1 MDGSLADRL
10 IDVVDREAGIYSDIL
25 KISENKTNII
35 VEGKVSE
42 LENLISLEQ
51 SMIVRM
57 GKLEDE
63 REALVEKLAR
73 QLQVEPADIT
83 VSSLREKLGTDHA
96 ERLDGSR
103 SKLLGVMEKVKEV
116 NGLNNKLIKNSLDYI
131 EFSINLLANTAVAG
145 NIYGNSGQTSD
156 TSKRNLFDM
165 KL

>member
-10 IDVVDREAGIYSDIL
+10 IDVVNREAGIYSDIL
-25 KISENKTNII
+25 KISENKTNVI

-63 REALVEKLAR
+63 RESLIEKLAR
-73 QLQVEPADIT
+73 QFEMEPAEIT
-83 VSSLREKLGTDHA
+83 VSSLKEKLQGDQA
-96 ERLDGSR
+96 DRLDGSR
-103 SKLLGVMEKVKEV
+103 TNLFGVMEKVKQV
-116 NGLNNKLIKNSLDYI
+116 NGLNSKLIKNSLDYI
-131 EFSINLLANTAVAG
+131 EFSINLLANTSVAG
-145 NIYGNSGQTSD
+145 NVYGNSGQTGS
-156 TSKRNLFDM
+156 SRNRNIFDM